1 MQNRRKYI
9 VSGAFLALGISLLL
23 GIFYW
28 FNVYSRKDYAKY
40 KIIFS
45 ESVDGLA
52 IHSAVRYNGV
62 LVGYVN
68 EIRLDRNLPSSIDV
82 IINIDKSLRILN
94 STQATLKTQG
104 ITGLYYIG
112 LKNLDNIKNPTTLEA
127 KNGELPIIPSVKSLS
142 SIIFDNTQK
151 ITDNLTTVSKQAT
164 DLLTEQNLKNLAA
177 VLENMAIL
185 SKKLVNNSDE
195 LAASLQHFNELSK
208 SLQGNSKNLNQVMF
222 SIKKLSDNV
231 LVTNNNVNVLIKNF
245 NDNTLTNFN
254 NNLMPNLN
262 QSTISFNKNMLE
274 LQKTINMLNKNPSSL
289 IKGLP
294 SESYGP
300 GEK

>member
-1 MQNRRKYI
+1 MQNRRKYV
-9 VSGAFLALGISLLL
+9 VSGAFLALGLFLLI

-62 LVGYVN
+62 LVGYVD
-68 EIRLDRNLPSSIDV
+68 EIRLDRDLPSSIDV
-82 IINIDKSLRILN
+82 VISVDKSLKIFN

-112 LKNLDNIKNPTTLEA
+112 LKNLDDVNPTKLEA
-127 KNGELPIIPSVKSLS
+127 KNGDLPVIPSVKSLS

-164 DLLTEQNLKNLAA
+164 NLLTEQNLKHLGI

-185 SKKLVNNSDE
+185 SKKLVKNSDE
-195 LAASLQHFNELSK
+195 LSSSLQHFNELSK
-208 SLQGNSKNLNQVMF
+208 SLQDNSKNLNQVMF
-222 SIKKLSDNV
+222 SVKKFSDNV
-231 LVTNNNVNVLIKNF
+231 LITNSNVNALIKNF
-245 NDNTLTNFN
+245 NDNTLNNFN

-289 IKGLP
+289 VKGLP
-294 SESYGP
+294 AESYGP

>member
-1 MQNRRKYI
+1 MQNRRKYV
-9 VSGAFLALGISLLL
+9 VSGAFLALGLFLLI

-68 EIRLDRNLPSSIDV
+68 EIRLDRDFPSSIDV
-82 IINIDKSLRILN
+82 VISVDKSLKILN

-112 LKNLDNIKNPTTLEA
+112 LKNLDNVKNPTKLES
-127 KNGELPIIPSVKSLS
+127 KNGEIPIIPSVQSLS

-151 ITDNLTTVSKQAT
+151 ITDNLTTISTQAT
-164 DLLTEQNLKNLAA
+164 NLLTEQNLKNLSI
-177 VLENMAIL
+177 VLENMATL
-185 SKKLVNNSDE
+185 SKKLVKNSDE
-195 LAASLQHFNELSK
+195 LSSSLQHFNELSK
-208 SLQGNSKNLNQVMF
+208 SLQDNSKNLNQVMF
-222 SIKKLSDNV
+222 SVKKLSDNV
-231 LVTNNNVNVLIKNF
+231 LVTNNNVNILIKNF
-245 NDNTLTNFN
+245 NDNTLSNFN

-262 QSTISFNKNMLE
+262 QSTVSFNKNMLE

-289 IKGLP
+289 VKGLP